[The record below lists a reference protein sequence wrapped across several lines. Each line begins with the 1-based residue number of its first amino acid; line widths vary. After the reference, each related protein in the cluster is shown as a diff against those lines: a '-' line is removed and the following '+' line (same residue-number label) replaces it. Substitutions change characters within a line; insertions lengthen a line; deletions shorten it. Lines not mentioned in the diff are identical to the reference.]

1 MATTAQTVFDYAMGL
16 LDEVNAAGET
26 DTTATAEYKV
36 RALFILNILRG
47 ELYQYSDGYL
57 SVTSGIRP
65 ISTVLT
71 ALTDSVGVDD
81 FLAQTIMPYG
91 LAAHLLIDENP
102 KAASFFQSRYDELL
116 ARYGA
121 NTPSE
126 FTDITQTYG
135 GFNVGDYYEDEE

>member
-16 LDEVNAAGET
+16 MDEVNSAGET
-26 DTTATAEYKV
+26 DTAATASYKV
-36 RALFILNILRG
+36 KTLFILNILRG

-65 ISTVLT
+65 ISTVIT

-91 LAAHLLIDENP
+91 LAAHLLLDENP
-102 KAASFFQSRYDELL
+102 TAAGFFQQRYDELL
-116 ARYGA
+116 AKYGK
-121 NTPSE
+121 NTPSD
-126 FTDITQTYG
+126 FADITQTYG
-135 GFNVGDYYEDEE
+135 GFDVGDYYEDEE